1 VTNSAILPGNEV
13 DDIPWEGLEEV
24 LAAWSGQ
31 GQLYEALA
39 SVRDDDDIAWSR
51 WDVMRRAHRVLFA
64 QLAPLV
70 ERWPISR
77 AAWVEALPAQ
87 SVRSR
92 RLAAGPQAGVDWV
105 ATRMRGWP
113 PEQFVV
119 HDRDRVADQTMVRT
133 LRWVVERL
141 GAIRRDAV
149 GVDPSL
155 ALTARRQVEIA
166 LSLLGTPPVADA
178 TSLRPESSEIDALGR
193 SGPPWT
199 VLAPVARVLRT
210 VSTGGL
216 EVLAFRHLIPDE
228 SLRWRLFHLGVLG
241 VLLRSL
247 RERGARVISLRP
259 LSGSTSDGPN
269 YHVAAEGQT
278 WDLWFEAA
286 GIWSHYG
293 IPSPYGQLAGRAF
306 SRPTTPL
313 APDIVLISVGKAAY
327 VIECKYGTRDYI
339 AHSGYQQVVTYAHEL
354 RQLAPRVSGLVVG
367 PDPLIVRPAL
377 HHEAHRTIGLAGPR
391 FLHDTA
397 VFDFGA
403 THGNAN
409 SADPGGQHPLQ

>member
-1 VTNSAILPGNEV
+1 MTNSATLPGNDA
-13 DDIPWEGLEEV
+13 DDIPWEGLGEV

-39 SVRDDDDIAWSR
+39 AVRDDNDTAWSR
-51 WDVMRRAHRVLFA
+51 RDVMRRAHRVLFA
-64 QLAPLV
+64 QLAPLI
-70 ERWPISR
+70 ERWPTSR
-77 AAWVEALPAQ
+77 ATWVEALPAQ

-92 RLAAGPQAGVDWV
+92 RLAAGPQAGVDWA
-105 ATRMRGWP
+105 ATRLQGWP

-119 HDRDRVADQTMVRT
+119 HDRNRVADQTMVRT

-141 GAIRRDAV
+141 SAIHRDAV
-149 GVDPSL
+149 SVDPSL
-155 ALTARRQVEIA
+155 ASIARRQIDIA
-166 LSLLGTPPVADA
+166 LSLLGIPPVADA
-178 TSLRPESSEIDALGR
+178 TSLMPENTEIDVLGR

-199 VLAPVARVLRT
+199 ILAPVARVLRT

-216 EVLAFRHLIPDE
+216 EAFAFRQLIPDE

-241 VLLRSL
+241 VLLRTL
-247 RERGARVISLRP
+247 RERGMHVTGLRP
-259 LSGSTSDGPN
+259 LSGSTSDRPN
-269 YHVAAEGQT
+269 YRVTAAGQT

-293 IPSPYGQLAGRAF
+293 MPSPYGQLAGRAF
-306 SRPTTPL
+306 NRPTTPL
-313 APDIVLISVGKAAY
+313 APDIVLVCVGVAAY
-327 VIECKYGTRDYI
+327 AIECKYGTRDYI
-339 AHSGYQQVVTYAHEL
+339 AHSGYQQVVTYTHEL

-377 HHEAHRTIGLAGPR
+377 HREADQTIGLIGPR

-397 VFDFGA
+397 VFDFG
-403 THGNAN
+403 TT
-409 SADPGGQHPLQ
+409 